1 MLVNQ
6 MKIDRVILLISLQI
20 IVLTGLFITDIQNQ
34 YAGILKWI
42 LYTAL
47 FFISIIL
54 FILRFRYLT
63 QLKRMNIEIRRAVD
77 DGNVKNRILTNQ
89 DRELNEFIFSINELV
104 EQLEKIQVQSIKSEK
119 ARKGILSGI
128 SHDIRTPLTSI
139 IGYVD
144 ALKDD
149 IAASEA
155 EKKAYIDII
164 SRKAN
169 GLKHLLDELFQM
181 AKIDA
186 DEITFKEEELDFAE
200 ITRECFIEF
209 LPDLKTESIELKTV
223 IPEEKYII
231 HADRLSLKRIIGNLI
246 KNALHYG
253 REGKIL
259 GAELT
264 ETAHDYQLLIWDRG
278 PGIAENDVIHVF
290 ERMYRGEQSRN
301 QLYGGSGL
309 GLSIAKALVEKH
321 HGKIW
326 VESIPWERTVF
337 GFSIPKQ
344 PLQLELRNN

>member
-1 MLVNQ
+1 MDVNGHPG
-6 MKIDRVILLISLQI
+6 D
-20 IVLTGLFITDIQNQ
+20 
-34 YAGILKWI
+34 ILKWT
-42 LYTAL
+42 LYIML
-47 FFISIIL
+47 FFISAAF
-54 FILRFRYLT
+54 FISRFRYLT
-63 QLKRMNIEIRRAVD
+63 QLKRMNKEIRRAVD
-77 DGNVKNRILTNQ
+77 DGNVKTRLLTKH
-89 DRELNEFIFSINELV
+89 DKELNEFVFSINELV

-139 IGYVD
+139 IGYID

-169 GLKHLLDELFQM
+169 GLKQLLDELFQM

-186 DEITFKEEELDFAE
+186 DEITLKEEELDFAE
-200 ITRECFIEF
+200 MTRECLIEF
-209 LPDLKTESIELKTV
+209 LPDLKTEQIELKTV

-231 HADRLSLKRIIGNLI
+231 NADHLSLKRIIGNLI
-246 KNALHYG
+246 RNALHYG

-259 GAELT
+259 GVELT
-264 ETAHDYQLLIWDRG
+264 ETPKDYQLLIWDQG
-278 PGIAENDVIHVF
+278 PGIADEDVMHVF
-290 ERMYRGEQSRN
+290 ERMYRGDQSRN
-301 QLYGGSGL
+301 QLCGGSGL

-344 PLQLELRNN
+344 FIIPELRNN